1 MAILNGVSFSE
12 KFFFTK
18 NLAVMLKSGIPIS
31 EVFGT
36 LEEQAKS
43 GTFKKILKKVKEDV
57 SRGQSL
63 EKGLSPYPKVFDQF
77 YLSLIKVGERSGTL
91 EESLIY
97 LIDQMQKEKELRQ
110 KVQGAMLYPLIVLF
124 ATGAIGFVLAFF
136 ILPQIIDLFESLN
149 VELPITTK
157 ILIFVARLF
166 KDRGLVIIPS
176 SIGALVLFL
185 ALLQTRLVKPRWHA
199 LVLRLPIFG
208 KLLQHISL
216 ATLARN
222 LGIMLKSGL
231 TITSALETSAQIER
245 NLVYRKD
252 LAKIAEEV
260 RKGKSIEEILM
271 ENKFKEFP
279 LFMIRMVGVG
289 ERSGNLEEN
298 LGYLGSYFE
307 EEVDAVTKNLAT
319 ILEPVLLITI
329 GGIVAFVALSIISP
343 IYQVTG
349 SIR

>member
-1 MAILNGVSFSE
+1 MLGMGVSFSE

-18 NLAVMLKSGIPIS
+18 NLAVMLKSGIPIG

-36 LEEQAKS
+36 LAEQAKS
-43 GTFKKILKKVKEDV
+43 GDFKKILSEVKENV

-63 EKGLSPYPKVFDQF
+63 HKVLSQYPKVFDKF
-77 YLSLIKVGERSGTL
+77 YLSLVAVGEESGTL

-97 LIDQMQKEKELRQ
+97 LVDQMQKEKELRQ
-110 KVQGAMLYPLIVLF
+110 KVQGAMLYPAIVLF
-124 ATGAIGFVLAFF
+124 ATGAIGLVLAFF
-136 ILPQIIDLFESLN
+136 ILPQIIGLFESLD

-157 ILIFVARLF
+157 ILLFVANIL
-166 KDRGLVIIPS
+166 KDWGLIIIPAAVG
-176 SIGALVLFL
+176 IFILLIVV
-185 ALLQTRLVKPRWHA
+185 LQTRLVKPHWHA
-199 LVLRLPIFG
+199 LLLRLPIIG

-216 ATLARN
+216 ATLSRN

-245 NLVYRKD
+245 NLVYKKD
-252 LAKIAEEV
+252 LVKIAEDV
-260 RKGKSIEEILM
+260 RKGKSIEEILVS
-271 ENKFKEFP
+271 NKFKEFP

-329 GGIVAFVALSIISP
+329 GGAVAFVALSIISP